1 MLVNT
6 HSHYVFNMNKDMSER
21 QKEII
26 KASLELI
33 AEKGIQGLTIK
44 NLSKKIG
51 LVESAIYKHY
61 ESKTHILTTILDSIT
76 GQTTPNDPTKVESV
90 INYLEQKLRNRFQ
103 TFTVTP
109 ALVSVI
115 FAEDLFQNEALLV
128 EKTKVK
134 VQNSISETAAMINL
148 GQQKGEIRNDI
159 DSEQLA
165 IMINGSV
172 RMLVKQWR
180 MSDYSFDLILK
191 GDELIHSM
199 KILFKPLRI

>member
-1 MLVNT
+1 
-6 HSHYVFNMNKDMSER
+6 MSER

-26 KASLELI
+26 KTSLELI

-51 LVESAIYKHY
+51 IVESAIYRHY
-61 ESKTHILTTILDSIT
+61 ESKTHILSAILDSISE
-76 GQTTPNDPTKVESV
+76 QITPEETTKVESV
-90 INYLEQKLRNRFQ
+90 IQYLEQKLRYRLQ
-103 TFTVTP
+103 SFTDTP

-128 EKTKVK
+128 EKTKAK
-134 VQNSISETAAMINL
+134 VQKSIADTSAMISL

-159 DSEQLA
+159 EAEQLA
-165 IMINGSV
+165 IMIYGSL

-180 MSDYSFDLILK
+180 MSDYSFDLIQK
-191 GDELIHSM
+191 GDKQINAM
-199 KILFKPLRI
+199 KILLKPL

>member
-1 MLVNT
+1 
-6 HSHYVFNMNKDMSER
+6 MSER

-51 LVESAIYKHY
+51 LVESAIYRHY
-61 ESKTHILTTILDSIT
+61 ENKTHILAAILDSISE
-76 GQTTPNDPTKVESV
+76 QITPNGSTKVESV
-90 INYLEQKLRNRFQ
+90 INHLEQKLRNRFQ
-103 TFTVTP
+103 TFTATP
-109 ALVSVI
+109 ALVSVV
-115 FAEDLFQNEALLV
+115 FAEELFQNEALLV
-128 EKTKVK
+128 EKTKAK
-134 VQNSISETAAMINL
+134 VQKSIAETAAMINL

-159 DSEQLA
+159 EAEQLA

-180 MSDYSFDLILK
+180 MSDYSFDLIQK
-191 GDELIHSM
+191 GDKQINAM
-199 KILFKPLRI
+199 KIVLKPL

>member
-1 MLVNT
+1 
-6 HSHYVFNMNKDMSER
+6 MNDTMSER

-26 KASLELI
+26 KTSLELI

-51 LVESAIYKHY
+51 IVESAIYRHY
-61 ESKTHILTTILDSIT
+61 ESKTHILSAILDSISE
-76 GQTTPNDPTKVESV
+76 QITPEGTTKVESV
-90 INYLEQKLRNRFQ
+90 IQYLEQKLRYRLQ
-103 TFTVTP
+103 SFTDTP

-128 EKTKVK
+128 EKTKAK
-134 VQNSISETAAMINL
+134 VQKSIADTTAMISL

-159 DSEQLA
+159 EAEQLA
-165 IMINGSV
+165 IMIYGSL

-180 MSDYSFDLILK
+180 MSDYSFDLIQK
-191 GDELIHSM
+191 GDKQINAM
-199 KILFKPLRI
+199 KILLKPV

>member
-1 MLVNT
+1 
-6 HSHYVFNMNKDMSER
+6 MNDTMSER

-26 KASLELI
+26 KISLELI

-51 LVESAIYKHY
+51 IVESAIYRHY
-61 ESKTHILTTILDSIT
+61 ESKTHILSAILDSISE
-76 GQTTPNDPTKVESV
+76 QITPEETTKVESV
-90 INYLEQKLRNRFQ
+90 IQYLEQKLRYRLQ
-103 TFTVTP
+103 SFTDTP

-128 EKTKVK
+128 EKTKAK
-134 VQNSISETAAMINL
+134 VQKSIADTSAMISL

-159 DSEQLA
+159 EAEQLA
-165 IMINGSV
+165 IMIYGSL

-180 MSDYSFDLILK
+180 MSDYSFDLIQK
-191 GDELIHSM
+191 GDKQINAM
-199 KILFKPLRI
+199 KILLKPL